1 MDSRVPEVGL
11 APSVHFRASPKPG
24 FDAETGHV
32 EIDCP
37 SRELVIFR
45 EP

>member
-1 MDSRVPEVGL
+1 MASRVPEVGL
-11 APSVHFRASPKPG
+11 APSVHLRASLKPG

-32 EIDCP
+32 EIDSP
-37 SRELVIFR
+37 SREQVISR